1 MVRAFVA
8 QATETEALEFALHHA
23 VAAVGGLGG
32 VVHLAGPWEGS
43 ALRLV
48 VVDGLPEADARGFH
62 ERIVG
67 RALPDGSEENAL
79 SGPAGAGWFAASEAD
94 RRADEEPAYAEVAG
108 VLVVPLAAPRRALGT
123 LSVICLSPPDA
134 DERCLVGEIASLVS
148 ERLARSLSAD
158 HAASSAAWPT
168 RAHSSPLSEAVRSVS
183 VGSWDWNIRT
193 GELRYDVQATRVL
206 GMEPHETRVRIGSW
220 VDLVHPDDLPWVMAD
235 TEEAIRTQSLY
246 GVEYR
251 IRRPDG
257 TTGWVQSR
265 GRVIPGEDGRPGH
278 LVGTV
283 WDTTRTRVARD
294 AVDDALRHMTD
305 GFLAVDSE
313 WRIMFVNAEADR
325 ALGPVPASGDRLLW
339 DLPAG
344 RAPGFEEACRRAVAE
359 NTPAGVDVRPPDSGR
374 WYHLRLVPVP
384 QGLTVYSTDI
394 TEARQRDAERESAA
408 RESAEQSAHIARLTG
423 ALAEAITMEDVV
435 RATAEHVLRPFGAVR
450 MAIITLSGGSAQ
462 TVGSLGYP
470 ADEPAA
476 LWAQD
481 GGASPLTETVESRVP
496 LFLGS
501 PAEYRRRYPRS
512 ASALTDGGDRSW
524 AFLPL
529 VVSGRVTGCC
539 LLAFPVPN
547 APRPE
552 DRSVLAALCGL
563 LAQAL
568 ERARLYDAEH
578 ERAQE
583 LQRGLLPQRLPT
595 VPAVDAAARYLPAD
609 RRLDIG
615 GDWYDVIPL
624 SAERAALVIGDVMG
638 HGLSEAATMGRL
650 RTAVRTLSELELPP
664 DEILTHL
671 NDLVSELGDDFYA
684 TCLYA
689 VYDPTSRMCDFA
701 SAGHLPPVVVRPDG
715 GAHVPRVPANA
726 PLGAATPPFDVLR
739 AEVPDGSLIALFTD
753 GLVESRGHDI
763 DDSVDR
769 FTRLLAATAGDD
781 GPPVAGGHDALDG
794 LCDSLVTSLT
804 ATLRNRR
811 DDAALLL
818 ARTHAL
824 TSENVAVWPLSAE
837 PTAAA
842 RAREMIREQ
851 LTAWGLDDLVMTT
864 ELVVS
869 ELVANVVRHAQEPV
883 TLRLLRGRSLVC
895 EVSDG
900 SLTTPHVRRAAD
912 TDEGGRGLQLV
923 SALTHRWGA
932 RYSVAGKTIWTEQ
945 PLPETDERPQ
955 E

>member
-1 MVRAFVA
+1 A
-8 QATETEALEFALHHA
+8 
-23 VAAVGGLGG
+23 
-32 VVHLAGPWEGS
+32 P
-43 ALRLV
+43 
-48 VVDGLPEADARGFH
+48 
-62 ERIVG
+62 
-67 RALPDGSEENAL
+67 
-79 SGPAGAGWFAASEAD
+79 
-94 RRADEEPAYAEVAG
+94 
-108 VLVVPLAAPRRALGT
+108 VVPG
-123 LSVICLSPPDA
+123 
-134 DERCLVGEIASLVS
+134 
-148 ERLARSLSAD
+148 
-158 HAASSAAWPT
+158 
-168 RAHSSPLSEAVRSVS
+168 
-183 VGSWDWNIRT
+183 
-193 GELRYDVQATRVL
+193 
-206 GMEPHETRVRIGSW
+206 
-220 VDLVHPDDLPWVMAD
+220 DD
-235 TEEAIRTQSLY
+235 
-246 GVEYR
+246 G
-251 IRRPDG
+251 G
-257 TTGWVQSR
+257 
-265 GRVIPGEDGRPGH
+265 PGH

-325 ALGPVPASGDRLLW
+325 ALGPVPATGDRLLW

-344 RAPGFEEACRRAVAE
+344 RAPGFEDACRRAVAE
-359 NTPAGVDVRPPDSGR
+359 NAPAGVDVRPTESGR

-394 TEARQRDAERESAA
+394 TEARRRDAERRSAA

-423 ALAEAITMEDVV
+423 ALAEAITMDDVV

-450 MAIITLSGGSAQ
+450 MAIITLAGGSAGV
-462 TVGSLGYP
+462 VGSLGY
-470 ADEPAA
+470 AAGEPAA
-476 LWAQD
+476 LWAE
-481 GGASPLTETVESRVP
+481 GEGPSPLADTVERRTP

-512 ASALTDGGDRSW
+512 AGPLTAGGDRSW

-539 LLAFPVPN
+539 LLAFPVQD
-547 APRPE
+547 APRRE

-595 VPAVDAAARYLPAD
+595 VPAVDTAARYLPAD

-638 HGLSEAATMGRL
+638 HGISEAATMGRL

-715 GAHVPRVPANA
+715 SAHVPRVPANA

-739 AEVPDGSLIALFTD
+739 AEVPDGSLLALFTD
-753 GLVESRGHDI
+753 GLVESHGHDI
-763 DDSVDR
+763 DASVVR
-769 FTRLLAATAGDD
+769 FTRLLAETADRRERDAAEGDTAE
-781 GPPVAGGHDALDG
+781 GAEGLDAL
-794 LCDSLVTSLT
+794 CDALVGSLT

-837 PTAAA
+837 PEAAS
-842 RAREMIREQ
+842 RAREMIRAQ
-851 LTAWGLDDLVMTT
+851 LTRWGLEDLVMTT

-945 PLPETDERPQ
+945 PLPEADGRPA

>member
-1 MVRAFVA
+1 M
-8 QATETEALEFALHHA
+8 QFALHHA

-32 VVHLAGPWEGS
+32 VVHLTGPWEGS
-43 ALRLV
+43 EPRLV
-48 VVDGLPEADARGFH
+48 VVDGLPEAEARGFH

-67 RALPDGSEENAL
+67 RAGPRPGDGKTDGKHSAPE
-79 SGPAGAGWFAASEAD
+79 GGGWVPAPEAAHGGVAD
-94 RRADEEPAYAEVAG
+94 HAEVAG
-108 VLVVPLAAPRRALGT
+108 VLVVPLATPRRVLGT
-123 LSVICLSPPDA
+123 LSVICLRPPEPA
-134 DERCLVGEIASLVS
+134 EREPLTEIASVVS
-148 ERLARSLSAD
+148 ERLGRSLSAD
-158 HAASSAAWPT
+158 HVASPPAWPA
-168 RAHSSPLSEAVRSVS
+168 RAHTSPLSEAVRSVS

-206 GMEPHETRVRIGSW
+206 GMEPHETVVRIGSW

-235 TEEAIRTQSLY
+235 TEEAIRTRSLY

-265 GRVIPGEDGRPGH
+265 GRVIPGDDGRPGH

-325 ALGPVPASGDRLLW
+325 ALGPVPATGDRLLW

-344 RAPGFEEACRRAVAE
+344 RAPGFEDACRRAVAE
-359 NTPAGVDVRPPDSGR
+359 NTPAGVDLRPSADGR

-394 TEARQRDAERESAA
+394 TEARRRDAERERAA

-423 ALAEAITMEDVV
+423 ALAEAITKEDVV
-435 RATAEHVLRPFGAVR
+435 RATAEHVLRPFGAAR
-450 MAIITLSGGSAQ
+450 MAIITLAGGSAGV
-462 TVGSLGYP
+462 VGSLGYS
-470 ADEPAA
+470 AGEPAA
-476 LWAQD
+476 LWAQ
-481 GGASPLTETVESRVP
+481 GEGASPLTDTAGSRVP

-512 ASALTDGGDRSW
+512 AGTMTGVGDRSW

-539 LLAFPVPN
+539 LLAFPVQD
-547 APRPE
+547 APRSA

-563 LAQAL
+563 IAQAL

-583 LQRGLLPQRLPT
+583 LQRGLLPQHLPT
-595 VPAVDAAARYLPAD
+595 VPAVDTAACYLPAD

-715 GAHVPRVPANA
+715 TAHVPRVPANA

-739 AEVPDGSLIALFTD
+739 AEVPDGSLLALFTD
-753 GLVESRGHDI
+753 GLVEARGHDI

-769 FTRLLAATAGDD
+769 FTRLLAASARRDDRDDAPTAED
-781 GPPVAGGHDALDG
+781 GGLDAL
-794 LCDSLVTSLT
+794 CDALVTSLT

-837 PTAAA
+837 ATAAS
-842 RAREMIREQ
+842 RAREMIRGQ
-851 LTAWGLDDLVMTT
+851 LTRWGLEDLVMTT

-945 PLPETDERPQ
+945 PLPEDQAP
-955 E
+955 